1 VLAHAGSV
9 DETWS
14 VVMAFAALWVGWAG
28 WSRLT
33 GRGFHRLSRVG
44 AYALMGLAGALL
56 VGAAFVPRAVLGPS
70 VSSGPRPTSSARL
83 AIESPADGA
92 AVDGDELTV
101 VFHLTGGHI
110 IGDASTT
117 DTSDGGHI
125 HLSIDGTMLSMTYG
139 LEQTIPIG
147 DLTEGPHTIEAE
159 FVAAD
164 HGPFDPRVT
173 ATSTFVKTAG

>member
-1 VLAHAGSV
+1 MLAHAGSV

-14 VVMAFAALWVGWAG
+14 VVMVFAALWVGWAG
-28 WSRLT
+28 WSRL
-33 GRGFHRLSRVG
+33 RGHGFPRLPRLG
-44 AYALMGLAGALL
+44 AYALVGLAGLL
-56 VGAAFVPRAVLGPS
+56 VIGAAFVPRAIFGPTAP
-70 VSSGPRPTSSARL
+70 SGVRPISSARL
-83 AIESPADGA
+83 TIESPADGA
-92 AVDGDELTV
+92 LVDGDELTV

-110 IGDASTT
+110 IGDARTT

-147 DLTEGPHTIEAE
+147 DLAEGPHTIDAE

-164 HGPFDPRVT
+164 HGPFSPRVT